1 MAGNIRSFGDAV
13 KAAERAEEDNEPPLV
28 IDILGRE
35 IELEYP
41 GSGQVIYM
49 TAALA
54 STEGDITQVG
64 EVVQFLYHLVTDED
78 AAYIKGKLL
87 DRKSGFDGDTVI
99 ELIEYI
105 TEEWS
110 SRPTRNA
117 SGSSQSRS
125 RTGASSTGGARRR
138 ASTPSTSRS
147 AGS

>member
-1 MAGNIRSFGDAV
+1 MATIRSFGDAV
-13 KAAERAEEDNEPPLV
+13 KAAERAEEDNEPSLV
-28 IDILGRE
+28 VDVLGRE

-41 GSGQVIYM
+41 GSGQVVFM

-54 STEGDITQVG
+54 STDGDITQVG
-64 EVVQFLYHLVTDED
+64 EVVQFLYHLCSEED
-78 AAYIKGKLL
+78 AQYLKRQLL
-87 DRKSGFDGDTVI
+87 DRKSGFDSEAVI

-110 SRPTRNA
+110 SRPTRNV

-125 RTGASSTGGARRR
+125 RTGASSTGGARRKV
-138 ASTPSTSRS
+138 STPSTSRS

>member
-1 MAGNIRSFGDAV
+1 MASIRSFGDAV
-13 KAAERAEEDNEPPLV
+13 RAAERAEEDQEPPLIV
-28 IDILGRE
+28 DVLGRN

-41 GSGQVIYM
+41 GTGQVVYM

-54 STEGDITQVG
+54 SADGDINQVG
-64 EVVQFLYHLVTDED
+64 EIVQFLYHLVSEED
-78 AAYIKGKLL
+78 SQYLKSKLL
-87 DRKSGFDGDTVI
+87 DRFSGFDSEAVI

-125 RTGASSTGGARRR
+125 RTGASSTGGARRKV
-138 ASTPSTSRS
+138 STPSTSRTAAS
-147 AGS
+147 